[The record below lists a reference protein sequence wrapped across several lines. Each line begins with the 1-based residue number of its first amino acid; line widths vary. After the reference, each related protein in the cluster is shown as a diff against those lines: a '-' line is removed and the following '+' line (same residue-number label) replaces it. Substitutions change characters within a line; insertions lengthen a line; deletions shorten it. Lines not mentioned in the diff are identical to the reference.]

1 MQFEPCESN
10 GVYLTREGLLGWL
23 DDLVEAY
30 GEGTSVQIR
39 LYCFTNGRGF
49 RDMLSNDVKSSIGYE
64 RDAGYESRSSISS
77 CLLFL
82 MFSSDMFTSFSS
94 RFFFLFLRL

>member
-10 GVYLTREGLLGWL
+10 GVYLIREGLLGWL
-23 DDLVEAY
+23 DGLVEAY
-30 GEGTSVQIR
+30 GGGASFPIR
-39 LYCFTNGRGF
+39 LYCFTNGRDF
-49 RDMLSNDVKSSIGYE
+49 REMFTNDVKSSIGYE
-64 RDAGYESRSSISS
+64 RDAGYESRSSISR

-94 RFFFLFLRL
+94 RFFFLFFRL